1 MKKRNRDS
9 SCGGHRKGA
18 LREGMN
24 PAKEATFAKKEE
36 GFAVIKVYGKLIR
49 DRIPEIIAKDGKSC
63 KTRVLSL
70 EEYKTA
76 LRNKLNEEMKEY
88 QEAYDIHELAD
99 VQEIID
105 ALVVAEGLTEEQFRA
120 IQKAKRD
127 SNGAFNKRLYLESVD
142 DGE

>member
-1 MKKRNRDS
+1 M
-9 SCGGHRKGA
+9 
-18 LREGMN
+18 
-24 PAKEATFAKKEE
+24 
-36 GFAVIKVYGKLIR
+36 IKVYGKLIR

-76 LRNKLNEEMKEY
+76 LRNKLSEEMEEY

-105 ALVVAEGLTEEQFRA
+105 ALVVAEGLTEEQFHA

-142 DGE
+142 DHQ